1 MLVASL
7 VRASVVDIR
16 RECAVP
22 RRLVCDTNVLYWI
35 FYPSFRSLA
44 SAGGIVPGVYQT
56 TEYARFFTVA
66 HRSQTAL
73 CTSAANLGELA
84 KLIEHA
90 DLESHCRTDCNC
102 PADIAVRPGEYF
114 AANQCKKA
122 RYHYAGRL
130 PTIRRGVEHVI
141 ASVRKAVSILPGLA
155 STDDEHQSALSE
167 WLLSYSDYVDALMI
181 AQARRLNMVDI
192 LSDDG
197 DFATV
202 SGITLY
208 TANRNVVNAARAA
221 GTLKL

>member
-1 MLVASL
+1 
-7 VRASVVDIR
+7 
-16 RECAVP
+16 
-22 RRLVCDTNVLYWI
+22 
-35 FYPSFRSLA
+35 
-44 SAGGIVPGVYQT
+44 
-56 TEYARFFTVA
+56 
-66 HRSQTAL
+66 
-73 CTSAANLGELA
+73 
-84 KLIEHA
+84 
-90 DLESHCRTDCNC
+90 
-102 PADIAVRPGEYF
+102 
-114 AANQCKKA
+114 
-122 RYHYAGRL
+122 
-130 PTIRRGVEHVI
+130 VEHVI